1 MLRDNNFVE
10 NDKLCRIKNFNSL
23 LLKVLLAQ
31 LIISIENLM
40 RDEVS
45 VILITREFFLTILT
59 DCRISRT

>member
-10 NDKLCRIKNFNSL
+10 NDKLCHIKNFNSL